1 MQTLPRG
8 EKLWEEQLDVIV
20 KFENQSKRK
29 FLPVCWTRAGSGKVE
44 GGEAY
49 IPSQTGNVGG
59 G

>member
-1 MQTLPRG
+1 M
-8 EKLWEEQLDVIV
+8 IV

-29 FLPVCWTRAGSGKVE
+29 FLPMCWTRAGSGKVE